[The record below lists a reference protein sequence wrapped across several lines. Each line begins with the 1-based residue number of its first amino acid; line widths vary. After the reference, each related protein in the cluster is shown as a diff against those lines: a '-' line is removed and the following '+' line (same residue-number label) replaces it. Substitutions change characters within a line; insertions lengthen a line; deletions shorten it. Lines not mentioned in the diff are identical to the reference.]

1 MEFHD
6 EEWGRKG
13 ATLSD
18 KTARSEFGLTQ
29 EEIIEAIDAG
39 KLQYRPASMH
49 GNPWLRLL
57 RREVEEL
64 VRSRQGQQ
72 YLRERQARTGQR
84 CLGGLRLWVIRAM
97 GRAASHGRPVSS
109 HFIPSQHGAFRR
121 CGSKLANSASF
132 DPQRSI

>member
-6 EEWGRKG
+6 EEWARKG

-29 EEIIEAIDAG
+29 DEIIAAIDTG
-39 KLQYRPASMH
+39 KLHYRTASMH

-64 VRSRQGQQ
+64 VRSRQGEQ
-72 YLRERQARTGQR
+72 YLRERQARTELARISRELKQ
-84 CLGGLRLWVIRAM
+84 LRTQIAALEER
-97 GRAASHGRPVSS
+97 RAALLAD
-109 HFIPSQHGAFRR
+109 FGAR
-121 CGSKLANSASF
+121 
-132 DPQRSI
+132 